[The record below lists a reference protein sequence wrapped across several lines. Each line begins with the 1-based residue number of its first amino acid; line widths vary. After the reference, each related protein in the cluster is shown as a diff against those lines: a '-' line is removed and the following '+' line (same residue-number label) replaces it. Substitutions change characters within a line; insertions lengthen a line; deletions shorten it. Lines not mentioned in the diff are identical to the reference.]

1 MNAPVLDIRDLRTV
15 FRVGGRE
22 LTAVADLDL
31 SIAPG
36 ETVALVGPSTQ
47 ARPAPVPQD
56 AEFLGVPFAPG
67 TFLSSLPPAHALN
80 GGLTLPLASS
90 RAFWLNGSAIPIP
103 HEDELDAFVT
113 RLSRR
118 GELQH
123 SDVVER
129 VLQGL
134 PLPASLRT
142 VQRQFLHA
150 TGLSSRQ
157 FEQIR
162 RASEAAQLL
171 RQGRPIADVVVLCRY
186 SDQPHLTRALR
197 RYWGQMPAQ
206 LRASPYFSCSAPTA
220 WRVTPSACQRSL
232 PLTSPAISCAL
243 PATLSIMPLAFSL
256 FIMMCS

>member
-1 MNAPVLDIRDLRTV
+1 MDFDFRYLAPVSPLVQPFWVTRSGTAREFVSTAGTSSELV
-15 FRVGGRE
+15 FTRQGNRVQ
-22 LTAVADLDL
+22 
-31 SIAPG
+31 
-36 ETVALVGPSTQ
+36 VALVGPSTQ

-113 RLSRR
+113 RLLRR

-129 VLQGL
+129 VLKGL

-171 RQGRPIADVVVLCRY
+171 RQGQPIADVVLLCGY

-197 RYWGQMPAQ
+197 RYWGQTPAQ
-206 LRASPYFSCSAPTA
+206 LRASVVSVQDFSGP
-220 WRVTPSACQRSL
+220 PG
-232 PLTSPAISCAL
+232 
-243 PATLSIMPLAFSL
+243 
-256 FIMMCS
+256 